1 MATTGKYCKYHAKVF
16 QPEAFPPL
24 LDPRGFV
31 CVCVVFSVLKVHAG
45 LIFIKFLCKAL
56 RRHIYS
62 HAGTFFFHMSV
73 LFSFW
78 RHVFFHVSLSR
89 LQMKQLVCSSFEFPP
104 WSSSQVCP
112 NHYTV
117 AMAPSC
123 AISIEREDGSKPLK
137 GGKTRT
143 PERDEVMGRATQR
156 DGWIMSRTEGVDVEE
171 KWNEM
176 KNNESRK

>member
-1 MATTGKYCKYHAKVF
+1 MLNSFSLRH
-16 QPEAFPPL
+16 FPPL
-24 LDPRGFV
+24 LDPWGFMW
-31 CVCVVFSVLKVHAG
+31 VCVVFSVLKVHAG

-62 HAGTFFFHMSV
+62 HAGTFFFRMSV

-123 AISIEREDGSKPLK
+123 AISIEREDCSKPLK
-137 GGKTRT
+137 GEKQ
-143 PERDEVMGRATQR
+143 ERRREMRWR
-156 DGWIMSRTEGVDVEE
+156 DGRHRETAELWAEQKEWTWKKSETRWRTRRKDVL
-171 KWNEM
+171 
-176 KNNESRK
+176 NESRK